1 MTVAEGVGV
10 NAKKDKPHLVKVI
23 INVLIL
29 VSIAA
34 CTGIGTSE
42 YLANQFGNAS
52 ELGER
57 WLFGFYSP
65 WDWMVWYTHWGSLYP
80 DLFHKA
86 ASWFVLGMASG
97 LIVFAIIMVLS
108 GRRSKAIEGLHGTA
122 KWATDKA
129 VEKSGLLNDVGVFV
143 GAYINKKKV
152 KQYLRHW
159 GAEHIMAFAPTRS
172 GKGVGLVIPTLLTWK
187 ESLFCYDIKGENWAL
202 TAGWRKRYAKNKVMK
217 FEPACNDGSSVH
229 FNPLNEIRLNTEF
242 EVSDAQNIAL
252 MLVDSD
258 GKGIEGDHW
267 RSTAYALLTAS
278 IIHCCYMMDKEQGRT
293 ANLTDVGEWLSNP
306 MMSIDEVLEFML
318 TYEHTDRPHR
328 LVAQEARAMLNK
340 DERELSGVVS
350 TAVTSL
356 TLYRDPIISEN
367 ISRSDF
373 SLRDIMNHES
383 PVSLYLVV
391 SPKDA
396 PRIRPLTRLV
406 ISMLVRECAAKMEFS
421 QGENTKAYKHKMLMM
436 LDEFASLKRLSVIED
451 SIAYLGGYGVKL
463 YLIVQDIKQI
473 IANYGRD
480 DGIIGNCHIRVA
492 YAPNQLET
500 AELLSKMSGTS
511 TVVRKKISL
520 SGKRFKQNL
529 DHVTEHMD
537 EVSRPLITPD
547 EVLRLPA
554 PEKDENDRIT
564 KAGKMLIFSA
574 GHDPILGEQVLF
586 FKDETLLERS
596 KVSAPVESDALIQW
610 SDSGS
615 IESFSLDGLA

>member
-1 MTVAEGVGV
+1 MAAEGVGV
-10 NAKKDKPHLVKVI
+10 NEKKEKPHIVKVT
-23 INVLIL
+23 INLL
-29 VSIAA
+29 VFLSIAT

-42 YLANQFGNAS
+42 YLANQFGNTS

-65 WDWMVWYTHWGSLYP
+65 WEWVVWYSQWGNVYP
-80 DLFHKA
+80 GLFHKA

-97 LIVFAIIMVLS
+97 LIVFAIIMVMS
-108 GRRSKAIEGLHGTA
+108 GRRSKAIKGLHGTA
-122 KWATDKA
+122 KWADDKA

-143 GAYINKKKV
+143 GSHLNKKKI

-159 GAEHIMAFAPTRS
+159 GAEHVLAFAPTRS
-172 GKGVGLVIPTLLTWK
+172 GKGVGLVIPTLLTWS
-187 ESLFCYDIKGENWAL
+187 ESVFCYDIKGENWAL

-217 FEPACNDGSSVH
+217 FEPSANDGSSVH
-229 FNPLNEIRLNTEF
+229 FNPLNEIRLNTSH

-252 MLVDSD
+252 LLVDSD
-258 GKGIEGDHW
+258 GKGVEGDHW

-278 IIHCCYMMDKEQGRT
+278 IIHCCYMMKNEQGRT

-306 MMSIDEVLEFML
+306 SMGIEDVLQFML
-318 TYEHTDRPHR
+318 TYQHTDRCHS

-350 TAVTSL
+350 TAVTAL
-356 TLYRDPIISEN
+356 TLYRDPIVSEN
-367 ISRSDF
+367 ISKSDF
-373 SLRDIMNHES
+373 KLADLMNHDF

-396 PRIRPLTRLV
+396 PRLRPLTRLV
-406 ISMLVRECAAKMEFS
+406 ISMLVRECAHKMEFD
-421 QGENTKAYKHKMLMM
+421 QGENTHAYKHRLLMM

-463 YLIVQDIKQI
+463 YLIVQDVKQI

-480 DGIIGNCHIRVA
+480 DGIIGNCHVRTA

-500 AELLSKMSGTS
+500 AEMLSKMSGTS
-511 TVVRKKISL
+511 TVVRKKITM
-520 SGKRFKQNL
+520 SGKRFKHSL
-529 DHVTEHMD
+529 DQVSEHMD

-564 KAGKMLIFSA
+564 KAGKMLIFAA
-574 GHDPILGEQVLF
+574 GHAPILGEQVLF
-586 FKDETLLERS
+586 FQDETLLERS
-596 KVSAPVESDALIQW
+596 KVSAPVESDSLIHTE
-610 SDSGS
+610 DSNQV
-615 IESFSLDGLA
+615 ETFSLDGLV